1 MRTAIHNPLVSG
13 MDIRREL
20 PVHESSRRLRALFPG
35 CPLVYGIAVLDDVSR
50 QRWWPLDSQRTDALL
65 RAMFDD
71 AAKNIGPH
79 AATRQLVA
87 SLIHEIIGR
96 MLPLVLLEGKS
107 LGRRPGESLAAPR
120 SRRCNRLGRGGGP
133 HAARAARRSL
143 RGRAQWRCLRAAP
156 APRGRAHAAERSGTG
171 DLGGASLPPEP
182 VAAVRLRARNQQRR
196 RRGHGDVAHRGV
208 GDHRGGRPDPAP
220 GARGRPCDHPPKP
233 GHPRCDGRIRAAGT
247 PITPRDSAFGRRTR
261 RLNLTRAAPYEC
273 GKADVFGRS
282 IPTSMFPLHHI
293 HTVCM
298 LIHTV
303 CMRRWDHECRARGH
317 SGRT

>member
-1 MRTAIHNPLVSG
+1 MRTAIHHPLISG

-96 MLPLVLLEGKS
+96 MLPLVLLEGRAWDVGLENLWLHRDRDGAIDWAAVVDPTLRVLPDDPCAAARS
-107 LGRRPGESLAAPR
+107 GDAFGRRP
-120 SRRCNRLGRGGGP
+120 RRR
-133 HAARAARRSL
+133 
-143 RGRAQWRCLRAAP
+143 
-156 APRGRAHAAERSGTG
+156 RAHAAERSGTG
-171 DLGGASLPPEP
+171 DLGGASLPPKS

-196 RRGHGDVAHRGV
+196 RRGHGDVAHRRV